1 MRNENNPSISGT
13 EMKFALGL
21 DLPGGLTMDDV
32 EFEALFYI
40 YSNRTVTIPKSGMG
54 RLDENTYIVTLDSA
68 RIGGGGRIRC
78 QVRAEIPDANTAD
91 GGRTEIIGLADDGTE
106 RAGAR

>member
-32 EFEALFYI
+32 
-40 YSNRTVTIPKSGMG
+40 
-54 RLDENTYIVTLDSA
+54 
-68 RIGGGGRIRC
+68 
-78 QVRAEIPDANTAD
+78 
-91 GGRTEIIGLADDGTE
+91 
-106 RAGAR
+106 